1 MPPIKRNVDRNAIQ
15 EALRRTLKG
24 SAVVVSCVSLG
35 LRGRDNGLGRRLPA
49 LTRRHLS
56 ACSCRRENPPLRR
69 RRLLIKETW
78 GSRLGV
84 SPAPHLAFRI
94 ITSFKGFFFLL
105 CHPALCLF
113 APSTGFFLLFCA
125 QLAHLLC
132 GGVVL
137 GRVGTHRWWPPSHTQ
152 ATPSAS

>member
-1 MPPIKRNVDRNAIQ
+1 MFLPTGEAPLRRCRLPIKR
-15 EALRRTLKG
+15 
-24 SAVVVSCVSLG
+24 
-35 LRGRDNGLGRRLPA
+35 
-49 LTRRHLS
+49 
-56 ACSCRRENPPLRR
+56 
-69 RRLLIKETW
+69 TW

-94 ITSFKGFFFLL
+94 LTSFKGFFFLL

-137 GRVGTHRWWPPSHTQ
+137 GRVGTHTARCDEDGPHGIMER
-152 ATPSAS
+152 